1 MRLCAFLSFLA
12 SAVLARAHELHCAVC
27 GGGAVMLVIE
37 EITSDISVGSGSLLL
52 LFVPFLFILN
62 NWDAM

>member
-1 MRLCAFLSFLA
+1 MPSSPFLLLPCLRVHMSYT
-12 SAVLARAHELHCAVC
+12 VLYA

>member
-1 MRLCAFLSFLA
+1 MPSSPFLLLPCLRVHMSYT
-12 SAVLARAHELHCAVC
+12 VLYA
-27 GGGAVMLVIE
+27 GGAVMLVIE

>member
-1 MRLCAFLSFLA
+1 MPSSPFLLLPCLRVHMSYT
-12 SAVLARAHELHCAVC
+12 VLYAG